1 MLLEQKSFS
10 FEVKDV
16 TEQGVFEGYASTFG
30 NVDLGGDK
38 VVRGAFKRTLE
49 ATKGKVPV
57 LWQHRDAIGVGI
69 EAHEDT
75 KGLYVRGQLVMTVKQ
90 AQEARDLTAAGAIR
104 SMSIGYR
111 VPRDGWD
118 MDGETRL
125 LKDIDLLEYSSS
137 RSAGESP
144 CVDHRNEIGG
154 NYTERD
160 FEELLR
166 DVGFSQREAKTII
179 GHGFRAL
186 KGQRDVAPGDAA
198 KSAVDQL
205 RKNLLG
211 GAVAKADV
219 ESLRAQLLG

>member
-1 MLLEQKSFS
+1 MERQSFG
-10 FEVKDV
+10 FEIKDIDGS
-16 TEQGVFEGYASTFG
+16 GVFEGYASTW
-30 NVDLGGDK
+30 DLDRVGDRIIK
-38 VVRGAFKRTLE
+38 GAFAKTIKKTGAR
-49 ATKGKVPV
+49 VPV
-57 LWQHRDAIGVGI
+57 RWLHAEPIGVGI
-69 EAHEDT
+69 EAKEDARGLFV
-75 KGLYVRGQLVMTVKQ
+75 KGKLVLTVQ
-90 AQEARDLTAAGAIR
+90 RAQEARDLVAAGAVQH
-104 SMSIGYR
+104 MSIGYR

-118 MDGETRL
+118 MDGDVRL
-125 LKDIDLLEYSSS
+125 LKEVDLLEYSL
-137 RSAGESP
+137 
-144 CVDHRNEIGG
+144 VDQPANPQAAITRMKSVGDL
-154 NYTERD
+154 TERD

>member
-125 LKDIDLLEYSSS
+125 LKDIDLIEYSLVTFPMNPRASI
-137 RSAGESP
+137 AGMKS
-144 CVDHRNEIGG
+144 G